1 MNYPYKNFIRGLTVH
16 FTSPRYFFA
25 SSHPITTAANIHSR
39 VDRSRY
45 VLFRSTIHSIEEG
58 KNVRIVPCLTSPLF
72 LRSSPLSSSVQGQTE
87 K

>member
-1 MNYPYKNFIRGLTVH
+1 MNYPYKNFLRGLTVQ

-25 SSHPITTAANIHSR
+25 SSHPIPTAANIHSR

-58 KNVRIVPCLTSPLF
+58 KKRANRPVLDLTAIPSLVSTF
-72 LRSSPLSSSVQGQTE
+72 VKCTRAD
-87 K
+87 